1 MRHLYRPAI
10 TLTALLL
17 CAALVSPATAKEAKT
32 PKASK
37 APKAPA
43 LKVGQ
48 LAPLFLLK
56 AINPEQGGMPLLSTK
71 KVVGSRAT
79 DRKAALVLSFGAWY
93 CGPCKKELPE
103 LKKLAERCRDKNVL
117 VAEVLMDK
125 EPEHLESMRKLTV
138 DELALP
144 FPVLHDRFGI
154 VARRYGAVE
163 LPHVVVVD
171 GDGVV
176 RWVHS
181 GFTPDGMKRLY
192 QSVEAIVAAAAPTT
206 KDAPKPGK

>member
-1 MRHLYRPAI
+1 VC
-10 TLTALLL
+10 TALG
-17 CAALVSPATAKEAKT
+17 ATATAEE
-32 PKASK
+32 SK
-37 APKAPA
+37 APKEPA

-48 LAPLFLLK
+48 IAPSFLLK
-56 AINPEQGGMPLLSTK
+56 AINPEKGGMSLFSTK
-71 KVVGSRAT
+71 RVTGSRAK
-79 DRKAALVLSFGAWY
+79 DRKAAVVLSFGAWY

-154 VARRYGAVE
+154 VARRYGAIE
-163 LPHVVVVD
+163 LPHVVVID

-176 RWVHS
+176 RWLHS
-181 GFTPDGMKRLY
+181 GFTPDGMKRLN
-192 QSVEAIVAAAAPTT
+192 QSVDAVVAAAAPAR
-206 KDAPKPGK
+206 KDAPKKGK

>member
-1 MRHLYRPAI
+1 MSSRPRLFTAFA
-10 TLTALLL
+10 ALLL
-17 CAALVSPATAKEAKT
+17 CIGWTTLSAAEET
-32 PKASK
+32 K

-48 LAPLFLLK
+48 IAPSFLLK
-56 AINPEQGGMPLLSTK
+56 AINPAKGGMPLFSTK
-71 KVVGSRAT
+71 KVVGSRAKERRT
-79 DRKAALVLSFGAWY
+79 AVVLSFGAWY

-103 LKKLAERCRDKNVL
+103 LKKLAEQFRDKNVL
-117 VAEVLMDK
+117 VTEILMDK

-163 LPHVVVVD
+163 LPHVVVID

-192 QSVEAIVAAAAPTT
+192 QSVEAVVAAAAPAKADT
-206 KDAPKPGK
+206 PKAGK

>member
-1 MRHLYRPAI
+1 LRTGHRSCWPLALLL
-10 TLTALLL
+10 LTALG
-17 CAALVSPATAKEAKT
+17 ATASAEE
-32 PKASK
+32 PK
-37 APKAPA
+37 APKAPQEPA

-48 LAPLFLLK
+48 IAPSFLLK
-56 AINPEQGGMPLLSTK
+56 TINPDKAGMTVFSTK
-71 KVVGSRAT
+71 KVMGSRAK
-79 DRKAALVLSFGAWY
+79 DRKSAVVLSFGAWY

-117 VAEVLMDK
+117 VVEVLMDK

-154 VARRYGAVE
+154 VARRYGAIE
-163 LPHVVVVD
+163 LPHVVVID

-176 RWVHS
+176 RWIHS
-181 GFTPDGMKRLY
+181 GFSPDGIKRLN
-192 QSVEAIVAAAAPTT
+192 QTVDAVLAAAAP
-206 KDAPKPGK
+206 APQKPPKKHK

>member
-1 MRHLYRPAI
+1 MRSLFRSSSTFAA
-10 TLTALLL
+10 LLVCTALG
-17 CAALVSPATAKEAKT
+17 ATATAEET
-32 PKASK
+32 K
-37 APKAPA
+37 APKEPV

-48 LAPLFLLK
+48 IAPSFLLK
-56 AINPEQGGMPLLSTK
+56 AINPEKGGMPLFSTK
-71 KVVGSRAT
+71 KVVGSRAK
-79 DRKAALVLSFGAWY
+79 DRKAAVVLSFGAWY

-117 VAEVLMDK
+117 VVEVLMDK

-154 VARRYGAVE
+154 VARRYGAIE
-163 LPHVVVVD
+163 LPHVVVID

-176 RWVHS
+176 RWLHS
-181 GFTPDGMKRLY
+181 GFTPDGIKRLN
-192 QSVEAIVAAAAPTT
+192 QSVDAVVAAAA
-206 KDAPKPGK
+206 KDTPKTGK